1 MSGDYPGKVLI
12 LTIAVRV
19 GTDGFTGSPAV
30 ASNAADGIQYTVMGG
45 IDLNGWTGVI
55 YCPTD
60 PITTGDMPATPG
72 EGYEYRSFI
81 LDSSNGLPGKGFLR
95 VKVEPTV
102 P

>member
-45 IDLNGWTGVI
+45 IDLNDWTGVI

-60 PITTGDMPATPG
+60 PITTGDMPSTPG